1 MEKRG
6 HAKQIESFSVYYS
19 DSENES
25 EEDIF
30 ESDSD
35 DAFDFGSISSEAPK
49 TKDDEQKLIGKTENC
64 SELKSFPATSNISL
78 VEILNSAKE
87 VDMTDFEFKKQYKY
101 TNKQEETFLPNIKS
115 KNAKKKKKVANS
127 VTLDKF
133 LEDYTEDDKQDDYA
147 NDYLRK
153 VLKSKNR
160 ICNEDEIQIKNNIE
174 FPEIKKK
181 EIEFMHN
188 VKAVTE
194 KPNITIQAVT
204 ETLTETDKNEE
215 IGTTYARA
223 VAPVPETAIGKIV
236 IENIPSEISREDIL
250 LFLRGYGEVK
260 DFNLEQH
267 GDFFKVFVE

>member
-35 DAFDFGSISSEAPK
+35 DAFDFDSISSETPK

-87 VDMTDFEFKKQYKY
+87 VDMTNFEFKKQHKY
-101 TNKQEETFLPNIKS
+101 TNKQEETLLPNIKS

-133 LEDYTEDDKQDDYA
+133 LEDYTEEDKQDDYA

-153 VLKSKNR
+153 VLMSKNR

-174 FPEIKKK
+174 FPDIKTK

-194 KPNITIQAVT
+194 KSNITIQAVT
-204 ETLTETDKNEE
+204 QTLTETGKDEE

-223 VAPVPETAIGKIV
+223 VAPVPETAIGKLV
-236 IENIPSEISREDIL
+236 IENIPSEISHEDIFS
-250 LFLRGYGEVK
+250 FLCGYGEVK
-260 DFNLEQH
+260 DCNLEQH
-267 GDFFKVFVE
+267 GDFIKAFVE

>member
-1 MEKRG
+1 MEKRD

-35 DAFDFGSISSEAPK
+35 DAFDFDSISSETTK
-49 TKDDEQKLIGKTENC
+49 IKDDTQKLIGKTENC
-64 SELKSFPATSNISL
+64 SELKSFPAKSNISL
-78 VEILNSAKE
+78 IEILNSAKE
-87 VDMTDFEFKKQYKY
+87 VDMTDFEFKTQHKY
-101 TNKQEETFLPNIKS
+101 TNKQEETLLPNIKS

-133 LEDYTEDDKQDDYA
+133 LEDYTEEDKQEDYA

-153 VLKSKNR
+153 VLMSKNR
-160 ICNEDEIQIKNNIE
+160 ICNEDEIQLKNNIE
-174 FPEIKKK
+174 FPDLKTKK
-181 EIEFMHN
+181 IEFMHN
-188 VKAVTE
+188 AQPVTE
-194 KPNITIQAVT
+194 NPNITIQAVT
-204 ETLTETDKNEE
+204 ETLTETDKDEE
-215 IGTTYARA
+215 IATSYAKA
-223 VAPVPETAIGKIV
+223 VASVPETAIGKFV
-236 IENIPSEISREDIL
+236 VENIPSEISREDIL

-267 GDFFKVFVE
+267 GDFFKAFVE